1 MSLIKFFYTHV
12 NYCVLEAYPMHR
24 RIMSFIRTISK
35 LKSPSREKDRDEEE
49 TKPTHR
55 SQAHTI
61 SVLQDSSNRM
71 KNLGH

>member
-1 MSLIKFFYTHV
+1 
-12 NYCVLEAYPMHR
+12 MHR
-24 RIMSFIRTISK
+24 RIISFIRTISK

-49 TKPTHR
+49 TKPAHR